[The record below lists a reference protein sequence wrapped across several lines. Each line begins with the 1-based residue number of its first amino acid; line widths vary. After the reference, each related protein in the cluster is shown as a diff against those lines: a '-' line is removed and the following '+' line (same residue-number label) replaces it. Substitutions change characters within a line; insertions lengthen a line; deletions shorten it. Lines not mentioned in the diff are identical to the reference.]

1 MDIVTTSNF
10 HATLLR
16 GASCVR
22 HAAPQL
28 LLLCLLTALAPFQA
42 K

>member
-16 GASCVR
+16 GASLWKLR
-22 HAAPQL
+22 RIERGH
-28 LLLCLLTALAPFQA
+28 
-42 K
+42 

>member
-16 GASCVR
+16 GASLDLAGGR
-22 HAAPQL
+22 KE
-28 LLLCLLTALAPFQA
+28 TRRDALD
-42 K
+42 